1 VTETRQLLSDL
12 DNTVFRHTLGSKN
25 TVAPCKVV
33 GESALTLFVRASN
46 AVPHLEMHEV
56 GSELSEDTRA
66 FFGRWAKPDSLKEV
80 VGFAGDSNNQ
90 FDSVSEFPCF
100 LDPNETSVA
109 SVGVAVDL
117 LGSVGGFVFC
127 TVWVRNCRKLV
138 HEPQGENEVLSLISI
153 ARPGR

>member
-1 VTETRQLLSDL
+1 VTETRQLSDL

-33 GESALTLFVRASN
+33 GESVLTLFVRASN
-46 AVPHLEMHEV
+46 AVPRLEMHEA
-56 GSELSEDTRA
+56 GSELSEDTHA
-66 FFGRWAKPDSLKEV
+66 FFGRWAKPE

-117 LGSVGGFVFC
+117 LGSVDGFVFC

>member
-1 VTETRQLLSDL
+1 MLSDL
-12 DNTVFRHTLGSKN
+12 DNIAFRHTLGSKN

-33 GESALTLFVRASN
+33 GECALTLFVRASK
-46 AVPHLEMHEV
+46 AVPHLETHGT

-66 FFGRWAKPDSLKEV
+66 FFGRWAKPDLLKEI
-80 VGFAGDSNNQ
+80 VGFAGYSHNQ
-90 FDSVSEFPCF
+90 FESVSEFPCF

-117 LGSVGGFVFC
+117 LGSVDGFLFG

-138 HEPQGENEVLSLISI
+138 HELQGENEVLSLISI